1 MGAIAQQRRSSKT
14 RKLKR
19 RTHYKIQI
27 PGMVLCECGAYKLA
41 HRVCPECG
49 KYDGKE
55 VKAIKVKE
63 EKREE

>member
-1 MGAIAQQRRSSKT
+1 
-14 RKLKR
+14 
-19 RTHYKIQI
+19 
-27 PGMVLCECGAYKLA
+27 MVLCECGAYKLA

-63 EKREE
+63 EKSEE